1 MCERACVCVRDGEGE
16 LARELAALL
25 LVVEM
30 RRTEAVA
37 YSVQYSVERE
47 ATLWDGGDRVEEAA
61 RTFYVALRHFSG
73 ELIGRHVGLS
83 GAVVRWAR
91 GETRTYRLKGGVG
104 ERAGEHLSLYVYN
117 PGVNRNG
124 ALSFGVCGR
133 NECALEGVCV
143 AADTCPAV
151 ARWECA
157 QMRGELVTEL
167 VNRADG
173 YVIRVR
179 IIFPASSSSRHTS
192 ASCFT
197 F

>member
-1 MCERACVCVRDGEGE
+1 MCVCDEEGK
-16 LARELAALL
+16 LAALL

-37 YSVQYSVERE
+37 YSVRFSEERE

-91 GETRTYRLKGGVG
+91 GETRTYRLKGGLG
-104 ERAGEHLSLYVYN
+104 GRAGGRAGGHLSLYVYN

-124 ALSFGVCGR
+124 ALSFGVCGSD
-133 NECALEGVCV
+133 ECAREGVCV

-151 ARWECA
+151 LVWGRA

-179 IIFPASSSSRHTS
+179 ILFPASCSRRV
-192 ASCFT
+192 AAN
-197 F
+197 

>member
-1 MCERACVCVRDGEGE
+1 MCERVRVCEEEGT
-16 LARELAALL
+16 LAALL

-47 ATLWDGGDRVEEAA
+47 ATLWDGGDRVEERAL
-61 RTFYVALRHFSG
+61 TFYVALRHFSG

-83 GAVVRWAR
+83 GAVLRSAG
-91 GETRTYRLKGGVG
+91 GETRTYRLEGGG
-104 ERAGEHLSLYVYN
+104 GRAGEHLSLYVYN

-124 ALSFGVCGR
+124 ALSFGVCGSD
-133 NECALEGVCV
+133 ECAREGVCV

-151 ARWECA
+151 LVWGRA

-179 IIFPASSSSRHTS
+179 ILFPASCSRRV
-192 ASCFT
+192 AAN
-197 F
+197 